1 VAVAALLAL
10 VMPASGR
17 ADMVSEWNTKREP
30 CADREGRPG
39 ADRGTPDL
47 AMVHGACRSGDP
59 VGNDRFESEV
69 PMTTPSSADARR
81 DELVERL
88 FGSALGA
95 MDLLCV
101 YLGDR
106 LGLYQAL
113 ADTGPATSAEL
124 ASEAGVNER
133 YAREWLE
140 QQAMAGILEVQ
151 DPNASDAER
160 RYAVPAGHDEVLL
173 EGGSLNHMAPMAQ
186 LVVACALPIHA
197 RFTQPLYGNLLATD
211 WFPAVPTIHDRLNGD
226 PPARVADLACGLGRS
241 SIAIARGYPKV
252 TVDGIDL
259 DQASIERAQQLLP
272 ASGVEDRV
280 AFHCRDAADPEL
292 SGRYDLVT
300 IFEALHD
307 MSYPVDVLRTARELL
322 SDGGRVLV
330 ADERTA
336 ESFALDAGDVERL
349 YYGFS
354 VLHCLPVGM
363 VGENAAGTGTVMRA
377 DTVRGYAEQ
386 AGFAD
391 CEVAPIENDFWRF
404 YLLTP

>member
-1 VAVAALLAL
+1 MLLGATD
-10 VMPASGR
+10 SR
-17 ADMVSEWNTKREP
+17 ARY
-30 CADREGRPG
+30 
-39 ADRGTPDL
+39 
-47 AMVHGACRSGDP
+47 H
-59 VGNDRFESEV
+59 
-69 PMTTPSSADARR
+69 MTTASSADTRR

-106 LGLYQAL
+106 LGMYRAL
-113 ADTGPATSAEL
+113 ADAGPSTSAEL
-124 ASEAGVNER
+124 AAAAGVNER

-140 QQAMAGILEVQ
+140 QQAMAGILEAV
-151 DPNASDAER
+151 DPDTSDADR

-173 EGGSLNHMAPMAQ
+173 DGASLNHMAPMAQ

-197 RFTQPLYGNLLATD
+197 VVAAFGTGEGVPYADYGADLHEGQARFTQPLFETLLASN
-211 WFPAVPTIHDRLNGD
+211 WFPAVPTIHDRLHGD
-226 PPARVADLACGLGRS
+226 PPARVADVACGLGRS
-241 SIAIARGYPKV
+241 STAIARGYPKV
-252 TVDGIDL
+252 MVDGIDL
-259 DQASIERAQQLLP
+259 DQASIARARQLLP
-272 ASGVEDRV
+272 GSGVEDRV

-307 MSYPVDVLRTARELL
+307 MSYPVDVLRTARGLL
-322 SDGGRVLV
+322 ADDGRVLV
-330 ADERTA
+330 ADEKTA
-336 ESFALDAGDVERL
+336 ERFALDAGEVERL

-363 VGENAAGTGTVMRA
+363 VGEHAAGTGTVMRE

>member
-1 VAVAALLAL
+1 
-10 VMPASGR
+10 
-17 ADMVSEWNTKREP
+17 
-30 CADREGRPG
+30 
-39 ADRGTPDL
+39 
-47 AMVHGACRSGDP
+47 
-59 VGNDRFESEV
+59 
-69 PMTTPSSADARR
+69 MTTASSADTRR

-88 FGSALGA
+88 FGNALGA

-106 LGLYQAL
+106 LGMYRAL
-113 ADTGPATSAEL
+113 ADAGPSTSAEL
-124 ASEAGVNER
+124 AREAGVNER

-140 QQAMAGILEVQ
+140 QQAMTGILEAV
-151 DPNASDAER
+151 DPHASDAER
-160 RYAVPAGHDEVLL
+160 RYALPAGHDEVLL
-173 EGGSLNHMAPMAQ
+173 EGDTLNHMAPMAQ
-186 LVVACALPIHA
+186 LVVACALPIHTVLEAFTTGEGVPYADYGADLHEGQA
-197 RFTQPLYGNLLATD
+197 RFTQPMFDNLLATD
-211 WFPAVPTIHDRLNGD
+211 WLPAVATIHDRLNGD
-226 PPARVADLACGLGRS
+226 PPARVADVACGLGRS

-259 DQASIERAQQLLP
+259 DQASIARAQQLLP

-280 AFHCRDAADPEL
+280 AFHCQDAADPEL

-307 MSYPVDVLRTARELL
+307 MSYPVDVLRTARGLL
-322 SDGGRVLV
+322 SDGGCMLV

-336 ESFALDAGDVERL
+336 DRFTLDAGDVERL

-363 VGENAAGTGTVMRA
+363 VGENAAGTGTVMRE

-391 CEVAPIENDFWRF
+391 YEVAPIENDFWRF

>member
-1 VAVAALLAL
+1 MLAE
-10 VMPASGR
+10 PPI
-17 ADMVSEWNTKREP
+17 RE
-30 CADREGRPG
+30 
-39 ADRGTPDL
+39 RGI
-47 AMVHGACRSGDP
+47 A
-59 VGNDRFESEV
+59 
-69 PMTTPSSADARR
+69 MTTARSADARR
-81 DELVERL
+81 DQLVERL

-95 MDLLCV
+95 LDLLCV

-106 LGLYQAL
+106 LGMYRAL
-113 ADTGPATSAEL
+113 ADTGASTSAEL
-124 ASEAGVNER
+124 ASAAGVNER

-140 QQAMAGILEVQ
+140 QQAMAGILEAQ
-151 DPNASDAER
+151 DPAASDAER

-173 EGGSLNHMAPMAQ
+173 EGGGLNHMAPMAQ
-186 LVVACALPIHA
+186 LLVACALPIHA
-197 RFTQPLYGNLLATD
+197 VLEAFRTGDGVPYADYGADLHEGQARFTQPLFDTLLATD
-211 WFPAVPTIHDRLNGD
+211 WLPAVPTVHDRLEGD
-226 PPARVADLACGLGRS
+226 PPARVADVACGLGRS
-241 SIAIARGYPKV
+241 SIAIARAYPTV

-259 DQASIERAQQLLP
+259 DRASIARAEQLLP
-272 ASGVEDRV
+272 GSGVEDRV

-307 MSYPVDVLRTARELL
+307 MSYPVDVLRTARALL
-322 SDGGRVLV
+322 ADGGRVLV

-336 ESFALDAGDVERL
+336 ERFALDAGDVERL

-363 VGENAAGTGTVMRA
+363 VGENAAGTGTVMRE
-377 DTVRGYAEQ
+377 DTVRSYAER
-386 AGFAD
+386 AGFGQ